1 MQYLRLAQIS
11 QVKTS
16 SLIDDNALHLFRRF
30 RLGQILRQCKI
41 DKVKGH
47 PIEYMLHLML
57 IIILLQIEF
66 FVFWDTQTPGK
77 QPKES
82 S

>member
-16 SLIDDNALHLFRRF
+16 SLIDDNALNLFRRF

-41 DKVKGH
+41 DKDKGH
-47 PIEYMLHLML
+47 SIEYMMYLML
-57 IIILLQIEF
+57 IIIL
-66 FVFWDTQTPGK
+66 QTNL
-77 QPKES
+77 S
-82 S
+82 HT